1 MTRFKISLGIVLL
14 LVGASIFSGIW
25 INGRCKSLM
34 ELSVRAEELF
44 SQGDSDGAVE
54 VTRTLEKDWEKFRT
68 KAAMLVQNNKL
79 AELDQLCARV
89 RHLAENDSDEL
100 LSELSELYHLLDLL
114 RNGEIPKM
122 TSLL

>member
-14 LVGASIFSGIW
+14 LIGASIFSGIW

-44 SQGDSDGAVE
+44 SQGDSKGAVE
-54 VTRTLEKDWEKFRT
+54 VTKALEKDWEKFRT
-68 KAAMLVQNNKL
+68 KAAILVQNNKL
-79 AELDQLCARV
+79 AELDRLCARV
-89 RHLAENDSDEL
+89 RHLAENGSDEL
-100 LSELSELYHLLDLL
+100 PSELTELYHLLDLL
-114 RNGEIPKM
+114 RNGEIPKI